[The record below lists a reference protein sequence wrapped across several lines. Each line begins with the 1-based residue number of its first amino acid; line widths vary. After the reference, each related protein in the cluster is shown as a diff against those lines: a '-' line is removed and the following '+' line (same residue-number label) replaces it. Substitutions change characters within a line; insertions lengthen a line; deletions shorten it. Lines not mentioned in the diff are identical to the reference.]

1 MKNENS
7 IVVSEEVKLPS
18 AQDLLEAGVH
28 FGHKTSK
35 WHPRM
40 KPFIFSSRNG
50 VHIFDLEKTLQKMNE
65 AMVFLRSV
73 AEKGG
78 VVLFVGTKP
87 AAKAIVKETA
97 QALGMPYVS
106 ERWLGGT
113 LTNFKTISKR
123 LDYFRKLEEEQKN
136 GGWDKYVKKERTKLE
151 KKLKKLQKQLEG
163 IRNLMKIP
171 EALFAL
177 DIKAENLAI
186 KEAKR
191 VKIPVVAVCDTA
203 NDPSLIDY
211 PIPANDDAISSL
223 RIILE
228 AAANNLKDAKP
239 PIVK

>member
-1 MKNENS
+1 MNNENS
-7 IVVSEEVKLPS
+7 TIISEEVKLPS
-18 AQDLLEAGVH
+18 AQELLEAGVH

-40 KPFIFSSRNG
+40 KPYIFSSRNG

-65 AMVFLRSV
+65 ALVFLRSV

-78 VVLFVGTKP
+78 VILFVGTKP
-87 AAKAIVKETA
+87 AAKSIIKETA
-97 QALGMPYVS
+97 GKLGMPYVS

-177 DIKAENLAI
+177 DIKTENLAI
-186 KEAKR
+186 REAKR

-203 NDPSLIDY
+203 NDPSQIDY
-211 PIPANDDAISSL
+211 PIPANDDAISSMK
-223 RIILE
+223 IIL
-228 AAANNLKDAKP
+228 AAVAENLKNAKP
-239 PIVK
+239 RQQ

>member
-1 MKNENS
+1 MNNENLTV
-7 IVVSEEVKLPS
+7 ISEEVKLPS

-40 KPFIFSSRNG
+40 KPYIFSSRNG
-50 VHIFDLEKTLQKMNE
+50 VHIFDLEKTLQKMGE
-65 AMVFLRSV
+65 AMVFLKGV

-78 VVLFVGTKP
+78 IVLFVGTKP
-87 AAKAIVKETA
+87 AAKTIVKETA
-97 QALGMPYVS
+97 QALGMHYVS

-113 LTNFKTISKR
+113 LSNLKTISKR
-123 LDYFRKLEEEQKN
+123 LDYFRKLEDEQKT

-151 KKLKKLQKQLEG
+151 KKLKKLQGQLEG

-171 EALFAL
+171 EALFAV
-177 DIKAENLAI
+177 DVKTENLAI

-191 VKIPVVAVCDTA
+191 VKIPVVAICDTA

-211 PIPANDDAISSL
+211 IIPANDDANSSMK
-223 RIILE
+223 IILE
-228 AAANNLKDAKP
+228 TVAENLKNAKP
-239 PIVK
+239 RQ